1 MGERPVP
8 DDLERGG
15 AVLERLST
23 FSDAVFA
30 IAMTLLV
37 LDIPRPPEHT
47 TDITQFLLQHN
58 GKFVAYV
65 ISFWVIAMYWMGHHR
80 LFRHLR
86 EYDLGVVLINLA
98 LLFCVAF
105 LPYPSAILGDHAD
118 STGAVVFYALCIS
131 VTGIVNAILS
141 WYAVIYRHFTRPVP
155 SAMAWYYVSRGLA
168 APAVFLLSIPV
179 ALKHPTAATYMWGL
193 AFVVQPIA
201 LRIARRRSAPPAEP
215 SGGHTR

>member
-1 MGERPVP
+1 MSERPVP
-8 DDLERGG
+8 SDVERG
-15 AVLERLST
+15 AAALERLST

-37 LDIPRPPEHT
+37 LDIPRPPEGAA
-47 TDITQFLLQHN
+47 DITQFLLQHS

-65 ISFWVIAMYWMGHHR
+65 ISFWVISLYWMGHHR

-86 EYDLGVVLINLA
+86 EYDQGLIMINLA

-105 LPYPSAILGDHAD
+105 LPYPSAVLGDHAD

-131 VTGIVNAILS
+131 VTGIVNATLS
-141 WYAVIYRHFTRPVP
+141 WYAVVYRRYTAPLP
-155 SAMAWYYVSRGLA
+155 SAMAWYY
-168 APAVFLLSIPV
+168 
-179 ALKHPTAATYMWGL
+179 L

-201 LRIARRRSAPPAEP
+201 LRIARRRTTDPSEP
-215 SGGHTR
+215 TGGHAR